1 MTRLKFS
8 IDRINKELPLPKRA
22 TSKSAGLDLMAS
34 ISEPITLNPFER
46 KLIPTGIRAVGP
58 SNIHIEIRPRSGLAL
73 KHGVTV
79 LNTPGTIDEDY
90 KEEIKVILVNLSME
104 PYIINP
110 GDRIAQMVLVPVS
123 LIEPVEVNGEQ
134 FDKLFETV
142 EMNTRVGGFGSTG
155 K

>member
-1 MTRLKFS
+1 MTRIKFL
-8 IDRINKELPLPKRA
+8 IDRINKDLPLPKRA

-123 LIEPVEVNGEQ
+123 LIEPVEVNSEQ

>member
-1 MTRLKFS
+1 MTRIKFL

-22 TSKSAGLDLMAS
+22 TPKSAGLDLMAS
-34 ISEPITLNPFER
+34 ISKPITLNPFER
-46 KLIPTGIRAVGP
+46 KLIPTGIRAIGP

-73 KHGVTV
+73 KHGITV

-110 GDRIAQMVLVPVS
+110 GDKIAQMVLIPVS
-123 LIEPVEVNGEQ
+123 LIEPTEITAIQ

-142 EMNTRVGGFGSTG
+142 EMSSRNGGFGSTG

>member
-1 MTRLKFS
+1 MYRKQLQIVKLS
-8 IDRINKELPLPKRA
+8 DRIPDIKRE
-22 TSKSAGLDLMAS
+22 TTKSAGLDLYADLEAS
-34 ISEPITLNPFER
+34 FILNPFER
-46 KLIPTGIRAVGP
+46 KLIGTGIKAIAP
-58 SNIHIEIRPRSGLAL
+58 SGFHIEIRPRSGLAI
-73 KHGVTV
+73 KHGITV
-79 LNTPGTIDEDY
+79 LNSPGTIDEDY
-90 KEEIKVILVNLSME
+90 KEEIKIILINLSME

-123 LIEPVEVNGEQ
+123 LIEPVEVNSEQ